1 MKLSGEKKSYAS
13 GVDSSRLAMWGK
25 REEKDQQKAEKHK
38 LNEGGKAAFERC
50 KRKCECIRKPPIIKE
65 RHQTSKIQKPKNKL
79 HSLKERDRD

>member
-1 MKLSGEKKSYAS
+1 MKLSGEKNSYAMIPQ
-13 GVDSSRLAMWGK
+13 DRLCEVRK
-25 REEKDQQKAEKHK
+25 RKKINRKHK
-38 LNEGGKAAFERC
+38 LNEGVQAAFERC